1 VVVVLAAFV
10 VFGTCALEGLGLLS
24 GRPGDVGFST
34 GLVQWVNFCMKP
46 FRSILPLLLVAPAVF
61 PLVGAVAS
69 NPSVLRDPSEPS
81 ILTDV
86 PLPTQDTSL
95 RSSNPGA
102 VVAESSLEPSQ
113 SSASSVRL
121 SGRLVDSLAQSKT
134 SELIALDPEPS
145 RRSPMEPPPVP
156 ASAVVRFGDTLLK
169 ISQRY
174 GLTIAELLRLNPG
187 LDTARLVV
195 GSQVQVVQS
204 SPSRSR
210 MLLGLAP
217 VGSGGLS
224 WPELPQFGE
233 SRRPLPG
240 RGTANLAWPA
250 QGIFTSGYG
259 WRWGR
264 MHKGIDIAN
273 NVGTPIV
280 AAARGRVT
288 FSGWH
293 DGGYGYLVE
302 ITHED
307 GSLTRYGHNSRLLVR
322 EGEQVDQGQTIS
334 QMGSTGRSTGP
345 HLHFEV
351 LLPGEGAMNPMLFL
365 SPRA

>member
-1 VVVVLAAFV
+1 MVVLAASV
-10 VFGTCALEGLGLLS
+10 VYGTCALEGLGLLS
-24 GRPGDVGFST
+24 GRSGDVGFST
-34 GLVQWVNFCMKP
+34 DLVQRVNFCMKP
-46 FRSILPLLLVAPAVF
+46 FRSILPLLLVAPAVL

-69 NPSVLRDPSEPS
+69 NPSLLRDPSEPS

-102 VVAESSLEPSQ
+102 VVADSSLEPSQ
-113 SSASSVRL
+113 SSDSSVRL
-121 SGRLVDSLAQSKT
+121 SGRLVQSLGQSKIA
-134 SELIALDPEPS
+134 ELIALDPDPS

-224 WPELPQFGE
+224 WPELPQLGE

-250 QGIFTSGYG
+250 QGTFTSGYG

>member
-1 VVVVLAAFV
+1 MVDSAAFV
-10 VFGTCALEGLGLLS
+10 AFGTCAVEGLGLLS

-34 GLVQWVNFCMKP
+34 VLVQWVNFCMKP
-46 FRSILPLLLVAPAVF
+46 FRSILPLLLVAPAVL

-81 ILTDV
+81 ILAEG
-86 PLPTQDTSL
+86 PLPTQYSGL
-95 RSSNPGA
+95 RSSSQPP
-102 VVAESSLEPSQ
+102 VVAESSQ
-113 SSASSVRL
+113 GSSESSTNSDHL

-134 SELIALDPEPS
+134 AELIALDPEPS

-204 SPSRSR
+204 SPSRAR

-217 VGSGGLS
+217 MGSGGLS

-233 SRRPLPG
+233 NRRPFPG
-240 RGTANLAWPA
+240 RGAGNLAWPA
-250 QGIFTSGYG
+250 QGTFTSGYG

-288 FSGWH
+288 FAGWH

-307 GSLTRYGHNSRLLVR
+307 GTLTRYGHNSRLLVR

-351 LLPGEGAMNPMLFL
+351 LPPGEGAMNPMLFL